1 MAGYWVVKVRVTDAA
16 AYGAY
21 AKLASEAVAKYG
33 GRFLVRG
40 GPATTMEGEDFPRN
54 VVIEFSSVEQAHACY
69 DSPEYQEA
77 LACQEGAADRMF
89 AVVEGV

>member
-1 MAGYWVVKVRVTDAA
+1 MAGYWVVKAKVTDAE

-21 AKLASEAVAKYG
+21 AKLASEAVAKYA

-54 VVIEFSSVEQAHACY
+54 VVVEFPSVEQALACY
-69 DSPEYQEA
+69 NAPEYREA

>member
-1 MAGYWVVKVRVTDAA
+1 MAGYWVVKITVTDAE
-16 AYGAY
+16 AYGVY

-54 VVIEFSSVEQAHACY
+54 VVIEFPSVEQALACY
-69 DSPEYQEA
+69 KSPEYREA
-77 LACQEGAADRMF
+77 LTCQEGAADRMF

>member
-1 MAGYWVVKVRVTDAA
+1 MAGYWVVKVRVTDAE

-21 AKLASEAVAKYG
+21 ARLASEAVSKFG

-40 GPATTMEGEDFPRN
+40 GAATTMEGEDFPRN
-54 VVIEFSSVEQAHACY
+54 VVIEFPSVDEARACY
-69 DSPEYQEA
+69 DSPEYKEA

-89 AVVEGV
+89 AIVEGV

>member
-1 MAGYWVVKVRVTDAA
+1 MAGYWVVKIRVTDTE

-54 VVIEFSSVEQAHACY
+54 VVIEFPSVEQALTCY
-69 DSPEYQEA
+69 KSPEYQKA
-77 LACQEGAADRMF
+77 LTCQEGAADRMF